1 MAELNNNT
9 ALIGDEFQKAKQIM
23 EGVPTSVGMLN
34 IKNANQTLA
43 EASRQQNPKP
53 LWYDF
58 WYEHEVC
65 YLFADSNLGKS
76 ILAVQIGIDIA
87 SKGEKVLYFDFE
99 LSEKQFQLRF
109 TDENGKLFQFPESFY
124 RVSLDPDSIA
134 NLERPFEDV
143 LIENIEQ
150 AAVYSGAK
158 ILIID
163 NISVLCIQMEKGE
176 DTGILVQKLR
186 MLKNKYE
193 LSILAIAHTPK
204 RNMSCVI
211 TQNDLAGS
219 KKLFNF
225 IDSCFAIGKSIQGP
239 NIRYVK
245 QIKVRNCE
253 EKYGTDNVMTFS
265 IEKKD
270 AMLQFVYK
278 CESPEYKHLKV
289 STKADQIEEV
299 KRLAALGNSIRDISK
314 KTGIPKSTVDRMLHA
329 MDEVEQGVPDSEIGQ
344 SGQLGQSILE
354 SSQSSQ
360 TSQLPFGTEE
370 GGGYESD
377 AVPF

>member
-65 YLFADSNLGKS
+65 CLFADSNLGKS

-143 LIENIEQ
+143 LIENIECI
-150 AAVYSGAK
+150 VVPRFLS
-158 ILIID
+158 LII
-163 NISVLCIQMEKGE
+163 SLYCVFKWRKVR
-176 DTGILVQKLR
+176 ILVFLYRNLECLR
-186 MLKNKYE
+186 TSTNY
-193 LSILAIAHTPK
+193 LSWP
-204 RNMSCVI
+204 
-211 TQNDLAGS
+211 
-219 KKLFNF
+219 
-225 IDSCFAIGKSIQGP
+225 
-239 NIRYVK
+239 
-245 QIKVRNCE
+245 
-253 EKYGTDNVMTFS
+253 
-265 IEKKD
+265 
-270 AMLQFVYK
+270 
-278 CESPEYKHLKV
+278 
-289 STKADQIEEV
+289 
-299 KRLAALGNSIRDISK
+299 
-314 KTGIPKSTVDRMLHA
+314 
-329 MDEVEQGVPDSEIGQ
+329 
-344 SGQLGQSILE
+344 
-354 SSQSSQ
+354 
-360 TSQLPFGTEE
+360 
-370 GGGYESD
+370 
-377 AVPF
+377 